1 VSTGDDTPEPN
12 PRTSGITQHDVAR
25 LAGVSAKT
33 VSRVLNGA
41 RYVREDKRLKVQ
53 AAIDQ
58 LNYRPNMAARV
69 LAGSK
74 SYLLGLLLPTGAR
87 NYVDQLI
94 RGALTHCQQTGYHVV
109 VEFYDVFREDLV
121 ARVETLCARATMD
134 GAILG
139 PGLCDS
145 PAVTE
150 LLERLSIPHVSI
162 SPREP
167 LPSPYVYIDDVR
179 AGYEMTRHLLG
190 LGHTEIAFIGAWPGW
205 RFAERR
211 LQGYQQAMDEAGV
224 TVRPDLILNGDFS
237 FRSGQE
243 RAQELLAR
251 SPRPTAL
258 FAVNDDTAMGAMTAA
273 YRCGLTIPGD
283 ISIAGFDDT
292 PAAEITWPQLTT
304 VRQPVEQMAAVAAQ
318 RLMQDQP
325 DAARDSSPAILIP
338 FEIVV
343 RGTTGPPPAA

>member
-1 VSTGDDTPEPN
+1 VSTGEDSPASN
-12 PRTSGITQHDVAR
+12 PKTGGITQHDVAR

-33 VSRVLNGA
+33 VSRVLNGD
-41 RYVREDKRLKVQ
+41 RYVREDKRRKVQ
-53 AAIDQ
+53 AAIEQ
-58 LNYRPNMAARV
+58 LRYRPNMAARV

-74 SYLLGLLLPTGAR
+74 SYLLGLLLPVGAR

-94 RGALTHCQQTGYHVV
+94 RGALTYCQQVGYHVV
-109 VEFYDVFREDLV
+109 VEFYDVFHDDLV
-121 ARVETLCARATMD
+121 ARVETLCSRAKMD

-145 PAVTE
+145 PAVKD
-150 LLERLSIPHVSI
+150 LLERLGIAHVSI

-167 LPSPYVYIDDVR
+167 LPTPYVYIDDER
-179 AGYEMTRHLLG
+179 AGYEMTCHLLG

-211 LQGYQQAMDEAGV
+211 LHGYQQAMAEAGV
-224 TVRPDLILNGDFS
+224 TARSDLILTGDFS

-251 SPRPTAL
+251 SRPPTAL

-273 YRCGLTIPGD
+273 YRCGLSIPAD

-304 VRQPVEQMAAVAAQ
+304 VRQPVERMAAVAAQ
-318 RLMQDQP
+318 RLIQQP
-325 DAARDSSPAILIP
+325 PAEASSAILIP

-343 RGTTGPPPAA
+343 RGTTGKPP